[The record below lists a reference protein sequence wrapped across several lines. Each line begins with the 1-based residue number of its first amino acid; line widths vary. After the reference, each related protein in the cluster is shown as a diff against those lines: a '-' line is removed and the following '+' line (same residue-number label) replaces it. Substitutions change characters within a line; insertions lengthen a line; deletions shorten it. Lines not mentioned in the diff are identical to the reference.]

1 LLNQDLFPHFDNRF
15 FRFRKNPLTIQQNFA
30 SEIKQMMKNYVP
42 FTLLLLILSG
52 LSLNGQDKTNKNDV
66 DSALLHTK
74 YLPDIKLVG
83 RNTKADIHFLPEIVG
98 TTINAGKKNAL
109 IMMDNVQGNVVTN
122 TMRQVMAK
130 VPGIQIWESDPS
142 GIQIGIAARGLSP
155 NRSWEFNTRQN
166 GYDISSDPFGYPE
179 AYYTPQLNSVQRIQV
194 LRGAASLQYGPQ
206 FGGMVN
212 FIMKDGSDINK
223 RFQYEAQQTAG
234 SFGLFNSYNAVGGE
248 TEKVHYY
255 AFWDHRRGDGFRANS
270 GFKVNTGYGSISW
283 KVNKKLKIGLE
294 ITHFNY
300 LSQQPGGLTDAQF
313 EKDPYQSL
321 RQRNWFEV
329 DWNIAA
335 INIDYTINDKSRLNI
350 KTFAMTGDRNSIGFM
365 QAPNIADSINTSTAQ
380 LNNRRVD
387 IDQYRNFGAEAR
399 YITDYKIGNTE
410 NSFSAGVR
418 YFVGNTFRFQNG
430 KGDTESGYNLNTLNP
445 YPTDLDFLT
454 TNTAFFAEN
463 IFRVGQK
470 LSIIPGIRI
479 ENIRNTANGRVNLTG
494 NSEMKI
500 TDQNRNRQ
508 FLLAGVGAEY
518 HIGQT
523 EIYANY
529 SQAYRPVLFSDLTG
543 TPTNDVIDQNLKDAK
558 GYNIDLGYRGRV
570 KDYLFFDV
578 SGFVLQYNNRI
589 GLIAQQNLDGSFYN
603 LRTNVGNSRSTG
615 IEALVEFNPIKA
627 WSSNKKFGNLNF
639 FVSIAIINAKYQSLQ
654 VITRQGNTLVE
665 KNLRNNRVENAPENI
680 YRTGLTYSKKQ
691 LTITAQYS
699 YISEAFSDA
708 NNTRTPTANGT
719 NGLIPSYQIVDI
731 SGTYKFSEMFF
742 VKGGINNL
750 MNEKYFTRRSNGY
763 PGPGLM
769 TAEPRNFFMTVGVKL

>member
-1 LLNQDLFPHFDNRF
+1 MMIMKR
-15 FRFRKNPLTIQQNFA
+15 TI
-30 SEIKQMMKNYVP
+30 
-42 FTLLLLILSG
+42 LLIFICLSG
-52 LSLNGQDKTNKNDV
+52 LYLLGQEKPSKAAP
-66 DSALLHTK
+66 DSGLLHTQ

-109 IMMDNVQGNVVTN
+109 IMMDNIQGNVVTN

-223 RFQYEAQQTAG
+223 PFQYESQQTAG
-234 SFGLFNSYNAVGGE
+234 SFGLFNSYNAIGGE
-248 TEKVHYY
+248 TGKTHYY

-270 GFKVNTGYGSISW
+270 GFKVNTGYGSVSW
-283 KVNKKLKIGLE
+283 KVNTKLKIGLE

-321 RQRNWFEV
+321 RQRNWLEV

-335 INIDYTINDKSRLNI
+335 INLDYTISDKSRLNL
-350 KTFAMTGDRNSIGFM
+350 KTFAMTGARNSIGFM
-365 QAPNIADSINTSTAQ
+365 QAPNVADSINNTSSQ
-380 LNNRRVD
+380 FSNRRVD
-387 IDQYRNFGAEAR
+387 VDQYRNFGAEVR
-399 YITDYKIGNTE
+399 YITDYAIGKIK
-410 NSFSAGVR
+410 NSFSTGVR
-418 YFVGNTFRFQNG
+418 YFRGNTSRLQNG
-430 KGDTESGYNLNTLNP
+430 KGDTGNEFNLNTINP
-445 YPTDLDFLT
+445 YPTDLDFQT
-454 TNTAFFAEN
+454 TNTALFAEN
-463 IFRVGQK
+463 IFRIGK
-470 LSIIPGIRI
+470 DLAIIPGVRI
-479 ENIRNTANGRVNLTG
+479 ENIQNTADGRVNLTG
-494 NSEMKI
+494 NSEVKI
-500 TDQNRNRQ
+500 ANQNKTRQ
-508 FLLAGVGAEY
+508 FVLAGIGAEY

-529 SQAYRPVLFSDLTG
+529 SQAYRPVLFSDLSG
-543 TPTNDVIDQNLKDAK
+543 NPTTDVIDQNLKDAK
-558 GYNIDLGYRGRV
+558 GYNIDLGYRGRI

-589 GLIAQQNLDGSFYN
+589 GLIAQQNTDGSFYN
-603 LRTNVGNSRSTG
+603 LRTNVGNSNSKG
-615 IEALVEFNPIKA
+615 IEALVEFNPIKVWA
-627 WSSNKKFGNLNF
+627 PNSKWGNITAFASVALIDARYADF
-639 FVSIAIINAKYQSLQ
+639 KVIA
-654 VITRQGNTLVE
+654 RQGNNLVE
-665 KNLRNNRVENAPENI
+665 TNIKNNRVENAPRNI
-680 YRTGLTYSKKQ
+680 YRTGLTYSKKK
-691 LTITAQYS
+691 LTATVQYS
-699 YISEAFSDA
+699 YVSEAFSDA
-708 NNTRTPTANGT
+708 NNTITPTANGV
-719 NGLIPSYQIVDI
+719 NGLIPSYQVIDI
-731 SGTYKFSEMFF
+731 SGTYNFSTHFF

-750 MNEKYFTRRSNGY
+750 MNEKYFTRRSSGY
-763 PGPGLM
+763 PGPGLL
-769 TAEPRNFFMTVGVKL
+769 TAEPRNFFFTVGVKL

>member
-1 LLNQDLFPHFDNRF
+1 
-15 FRFRKNPLTIQQNFA
+15 
-30 SEIKQMMKNYVP
+30 MMKNCVP

-52 LSLNGQDKTNKNDV
+52 LSVNGQDKTIKNDV

-130 VPGIQIWESDPS
+130 VPGIQVWESDPS

-194 LRGAASLQYGPQ
+194 VRGAASLQYGPQ
-206 FGGMVN
+206 FGGLIN

-223 RFQYEAQQTAG
+223 PFQYESQQTAG
-234 SFGLFNSYNAVGGE
+234 SFGLFNSYNAIGGE

-255 AFWDHRRGDGFRANS
+255 AFWDHRRGDGFRDNS

-300 LSQQPGGLTDAQF
+300 LSQQPGGLTDTQF
-313 EKDPYQSL
+313 DIDPYQSL
-321 RQRNWFEV
+321 RKRNWFEV

-335 INIDYTINDKSRLNI
+335 FNLDYTINVKSRLNI
-350 KTFAMTGDRNSIGFM
+350 KAFAITGDRNSIGFM
-365 QAPNIADSINTSTAQ
+365 QTPNIADTFNTSTSQ
-380 LNNRRVD
+380 FNNRRVD
-387 IDQYRNFGAEAR
+387 IDQYRNFGAETR

-418 YFVGNTFRFQNG
+418 YFIGNTFRFQNG

-454 TNTAFFAEN
+454 TNTAIFAEN
-463 IFRVGQK
+463 IFRVGEK

-494 NSEMKI
+494 NNELKI

-508 FLLAGVGAEY
+508 FILPGIGAE
-518 HIGQT
+518 HHFGQT
-523 EIYANY
+523 EVYANY

-543 TPTNDVIDQNLKDAK
+543 NPTTDVIDQNLKDSK
-558 GYNIDLGYRGRV
+558 GYNIDLGYRGRL

-578 SGFVLQYNNRI
+578 SGFLLQYNNRI

-603 LRTNVGNSRSTG
+603 LRTNIGNSRSTG
-615 IEALVEFNPIKA
+615 IEALIEFNPIKA
-627 WSSNKKFGNLNF
+627 WSNNTKFGNLNF
-639 FVSIAIINAKYQSLQ
+639 FASVALINAKYQSLQ
-654 VITRQGNTLVE
+654 VITRQGNSLVE
-665 KNLRNNRVENAPENI
+665 KNLKNNRVENAPEKI
-680 YRTGLTYSKKQ
+680 YRMGVTYSRKQ
-691 LTITAQYS
+691 LTVTAQYS
-699 YISEAFSDA
+699 YVSAVFSDA
-708 NNTRTPTANGT
+708 NNTITPTVNGT

-731 SGTYKFSEMFF
+731 SGTYKFIEMFF

-750 MNEKYFTRRSNGY
+750 MNEKYFTRRSTGY

-769 TAEPRNFFMTVGVKL
+769 TAEPINFFLTVGVKL

>member
-1 LLNQDLFPHFDNRF
+1 MMIMKR
-15 FRFRKNPLTIQQNFA
+15 TI
-30 SEIKQMMKNYVP
+30 
-42 FTLLLLILSG
+42 LLIFICLSG
-52 LSLNGQDKTNKNDV
+52 LYSLAQEKPSQAIL
-66 DSALLHTK
+66 DSGLLHTK

-223 RFQYEAQQTAG
+223 PFQYESQQTAG
-234 SFGLFNSYNAVGGE
+234 SFGLFNSYNAIGGE
-248 TEKVHYY
+248 TAKIHYY

-283 KVNKKLKIGLE
+283 NVNTKLKIGLE

-313 EKDPYQSL
+313 EKDPYQSM

-335 INIDYTINDKSRLNI
+335 INLDYTISDKSRLNV
-350 KTFAMTGDRNSIGFM
+350 KTFAMTGARNSIGFM
-365 QAPNIADSINTSTAQ
+365 QTPNVTDTINTTTSQ
-380 LNNRRVD
+380 YNNRRVD
-387 IDQYRNFGAEAR
+387 VDQYRNFGAEAR
-399 YITDYKIGNTE
+399 YITDYAIGKTK
-410 NSFSAGVR
+410 NSFSTGIR
-418 YFVGNTFRFQNG
+418 YFRGNTFRLQNG
-430 KGDTESGYNLNTLNP
+430 KGDTGNEFNLNTINP
-445 YPTDLDFLT
+445 YPTDLDFQT
-454 TNTAFFAEN
+454 TNTALFAEN
-463 IFRVGQK
+463 IFRIGK
-470 LSIIPGIRI
+470 DLAIIPGVRI
-479 ENIRNTANGRVNLTG
+479 ENIQNTADGRVNLIG
-494 NSEMKI
+494 NSEIKI
-500 TDQNRNRQ
+500 ANQNKTRQ
-508 FLLAGVGAEY
+508 FVLAGIGTEY

-529 SQAYRPVLFSDLTG
+529 SQAYRPVLFSDLSG
-543 TPTNDVIDQNLKDAK
+543 NPTTDVIDQNLKDAK
-558 GYNIDLGYRGRV
+558 GYNIDLGYRGRI

-589 GLIAQQNLDGSFYN
+589 GLITQQNTDGSFYN
-603 LRTNVGNSRSTG
+603 LRTNVGNSNSKG
-615 IEALVEFNPIKA
+615 VEALIEFNPIKA
-627 WSSNKKFGNLNF
+627 WAPKSKWGNITAFASVALIDARYADF
-639 FVSIAIINAKYQSLQ
+639 KMIA
-654 VITRQGNTLVE
+654 RQGNNLVE
-665 KNLRNNRVENAPENI
+665 TNIKKNRVENAPRNI
-680 YRTGLTYSKKQ
+680 YRTGLTYSKKK
-691 LTITAQYS
+691 LTATAQYS
-699 YISEAFSDA
+699 YVSEVFSDA
-708 NNTRTPTANGT
+708 NNSITPTVNGV
-719 NGLIPSYQIVDI
+719 NGLIPSYQVIDI
-731 SGTYKFSEMFF
+731 SGTYNFNTQFF

-750 MNEKYFTRRSNGY
+750 MNEKYFTRRSSGY
-763 PGPGLM
+763 PGPGLL

>member
-1 LLNQDLFPHFDNRF
+1 MMIMKR
-15 FRFRKNPLTIQQNFA
+15 TI
-30 SEIKQMMKNYVP
+30 
-42 FTLLLLILSG
+42 LLIFICVSG
-52 LSLNGQDKTNKNDV
+52 LYLLGQEKPSKAAL
-66 DSALLHTK
+66 DSGLLHTQ

-109 IMMDNVQGNVVTN
+109 IMMDNIQGNVVTN

-223 RFQYEAQQTAG
+223 PFQYESQQTAG
-234 SFGLFNSYNAVGGE
+234 SFGLFNSYNAIGGE
-248 TEKVHYY
+248 TGKTHYY

-270 GFKVNTGYGSISW
+270 GFKVNTGYGSVSW
-283 KVNKKLKIGLE
+283 KVNTKLKIGLE

-335 INIDYTINDKSRLNI
+335 INLDYTISDKSRLNL
-350 KTFAMTGDRNSIGFM
+350 KTFAMTGARNSIGFM
-365 QAPNIADSINTSTAQ
+365 QAPNVADSINNTSSQ
-380 LNNRRVD
+380 FSNRRVD
-387 IDQYRNFGAEAR
+387 VDQYRNFGAEVR
-399 YITDYKIGNTE
+399 YITDYAIGKIK
-410 NSFSAGVR
+410 NSFSTGVR
-418 YFVGNTFRFQNG
+418 YFRGNTSRLQNG
-430 KGDTESGYNLNTLNP
+430 KGDTGNEFNLNTINP
-445 YPTDLDFLT
+445 YLTDLDFQT
-454 TNTAFFAEN
+454 TNTALFAEN
-463 IFRVGQK
+463 IFRIGK
-470 LSIIPGIRI
+470 DLAIIPGVRI
-479 ENIRNTANGRVNLTG
+479 ENIQNTADGRVNLTG
-494 NSEMKI
+494 NSEVKI
-500 TDQNRNRQ
+500 ANQNKTRQ
-508 FLLAGVGAEY
+508 FVLAGIGAEY

-529 SQAYRPVLFSDLTG
+529 SQAYRPVLFSDLSG
-543 TPTNDVIDQNLKDAK
+543 NPTTDVIDQNLKDAK
-558 GYNIDLGYRGRV
+558 GYNIDLGYRGRI

-589 GLIAQQNLDGSFYN
+589 GLIAQQNTDGSFYN
-603 LRTNVGNSRSTG
+603 LRTNVGNSNSKG

-627 WSSNKKFGNLNF
+627 WAPNSKWGNITAFASVALIDARYADF
-639 FVSIAIINAKYQSLQ
+639 KVIA
-654 VITRQGNTLVE
+654 RQGNNLVE
-665 KNLRNNRVENAPENI
+665 TNIKNNRVENAPRNI
-680 YRTGLTYSKKQ
+680 YRTGLTYSKKK
-691 LTITAQYS
+691 LTATVQYS
-699 YISEAFSDA
+699 YVSEAYSDA
-708 NNTRTPTANGT
+708 NNTKTPTANGV
-719 NGLIPSYQIVDI
+719 NGLIPSYSVVDM
-731 SGTYKFSEMFF
+731 SGTYKFSEQFF
-742 VKGGINNL
+742 VKAGVNNL
-750 MNEKYFTRRSNGY
+750 FNEKYFTRRAGGY
-763 PGPGLM
+763 PGPGVLS
-769 TAEPRNFFMTVGVKL
+769 AEPRNFFTTI

>member
-1 LLNQDLFPHFDNRF
+1 
-15 FRFRKNPLTIQQNFA
+15 
-30 SEIKQMMKNYVP
+30 MK
-42 FTLLLLILSG
+42 LRLIIILIG
-52 LSLNGQDKTNKNDV
+52 
-66 DSALLHTK
+66 LLHTIAQSQEK
-74 YLPDIKLVG
+74 PVQVTQDSGLLHTQFLPDIKLVG

-223 RFQYEAQQTAG
+223 PFQYESQQTAG
-234 SFGLFNSYNAVGGE
+234 SFGLFNSYNAIGGE
-248 TEKVHYY
+248 TGKTHYY

-270 GFKVNTGYGSISW
+270 GFKVNTGYGSVAW
-283 KVNKKLKIGLE
+283 KVNTKLKIGLE

-300 LSQQPGGLTDAQF
+300 LSQQPGGLTDTQF

-335 INIDYTINDKSRLNI
+335 INLDYTINDRSRLNV
-350 KTFAMTGDRNSIGFM
+350 KTFAMTGARNSIGFM
-365 QAPNIADSINTSTAQ
+365 QAPNVADTINSST
-380 LNNRRVD
+380 LEFNNRRVD
-387 IDQYRNFGAEAR
+387 IDQYRNFGAELR
-399 YITDYKIGNTE
+399 YITDYTIGKTK
-410 NSFSAGVR
+410 NSFSTGLR
-418 YFVGNTFRFQNG
+418 YFRGNTFRLQNG
-430 KGDTESGYNLNTLNP
+430 TGDTGNEFDLNTINP

-454 TNTAFFAEN
+454 INTALFAEN
-463 IFRVGQK
+463 IFRVGK
-470 LSIIPGIRI
+470 DLAIIPGIRI
-479 ENIRNTANGRVNLTG
+479 ENIRNTADGRVNLTG
-494 NSEMKI
+494 NNEVKI
-500 TDQNRNRQ
+500 ANQNRTRQ
-508 FLLAGVGAEY
+508 FLLAGIGAEY

-529 SQAYRPVLFSDLTG
+529 SQAYRPVLFSDLSG
-543 TPTNDVIDQNLKDAK
+543 NPTTDVIDQNLNDAK
-558 GYNIDLGYRGRV
+558 GYNIDLGYRGRI

-578 SGFVLQYNNRI
+578 SGFILQYNNRI

-603 LRTNVGNSRSTG
+603 LRTNVGNSNSKG
-615 IEALVEFNPIKA
+615 VEALVEFNPIKA
-627 WSSNKKFGNLNF
+627 WAPTSKIGNITLF
-639 FVSIAIINAKYQSLQ
+639 ASVAVIDARYADLK
-654 VITRQGNTLVE
+654 VITRQGSNLVE
-665 KNLRNNRVENAPENI
+665 TNLKNNRVDNAPQNI
-680 YRTGLTYSKKQ
+680 YRTGLTYSKKK
-691 LTITAQYS
+691 LTVTAQYS
-699 YISEAFSDA
+699 YVSEAFSDA
-708 NNTRTPTANGT
+708 NNSITPTANGV
-719 NGLIPSYQIVDI
+719 NGLIPSYQVIDI
-731 SGTYKFSEMFF
+731 SGTYNFNTQFF

-750 MNEKYFTRRSNGY
+750 MNEKYFTRRSSGY
-763 PGPGLM
+763 PGPGLLS
-769 TAEPRNFFMTVGVKL
+769 AEPRNFFMTAGVKL

>member
-1 LLNQDLFPHFDNRF
+1 
-15 FRFRKNPLTIQQNFA
+15 
-30 SEIKQMMKNYVP
+30 MK
-42 FTLLLLILSG
+42 LRLIIILIG
-52 LSLNGQDKTNKNDV
+52 
-66 DSALLHTK
+66 LLHTIAQSQEK
-74 YLPDIKLVG
+74 PVQVTQDSGLLHTQFLPDIKLVG

-223 RFQYEAQQTAG
+223 PFQYESQQTAG
-234 SFGLFNSYNAVGGE
+234 SFGLFNSYNAIGGE
-248 TEKVHYY
+248 TGKTHYY

-270 GFKVNTGYGSISW
+270 GFKVNTGYGSVAW
-283 KVNKKLKIGLE
+283 KVNTKLKIGLE

-300 LSQQPGGLTDAQF
+300 LSQQPGGLTDTQF

-335 INIDYTINDKSRLNI
+335 INLDYTINDRSRLNV
-350 KTFAMTGDRNSIGFM
+350 KTFAMTGARNSIGFM
-365 QAPNIADSINTSTAQ
+365 QAPNVADTINSST
-380 LNNRRVD
+380 LEFNNRRVD
-387 IDQYRNFGAEAR
+387 IDQYRNFGAELR
-399 YITDYKIGNTE
+399 YITDYTIGKTK
-410 NSFSAGVR
+410 NSFSTGLR
-418 YFVGNTFRFQNG
+418 YFRGNTFRLQNG
-430 KGDTESGYNLNTLNP
+430 TGDTGNKFNLNTLNP

-454 TNTAFFAEN
+454 INTALFAEN
-463 IFRVGQK
+463 IFRVGK
-470 LSIIPGIRI
+470 DLAIIPGIRI
-479 ENIRNTANGRVNLTG
+479 ENIRNTADGRVNLTG
-494 NSEMKI
+494 NTEVKI
-500 TDQNRNRQ
+500 ANQNRTRQ
-508 FLLAGVGAEY
+508 FLLAGIGSEY

-529 SQAYRPVLFSDLTG
+529 SQAYRPVLFSDLSG
-543 TPTNDVIDQNLKDAK
+543 NPTTDVIDQNLNDAK
-558 GYNIDLGYRGRV
+558 GYNIDLGYRGRI

-578 SGFVLQYNNRI
+578 SGFILQYNNRI

-603 LRTNVGNSRSTG
+603 LRTNVGNSNSKG
-615 IEALVEFNPIKA
+615 VEALVEFNPIKA
-627 WSSNKKFGNLNF
+627 WAPTSKIGNITLF
-639 FVSIAIINAKYQSLQ
+639 ASVAVIDARYADLK
-654 VITRQGNTLVE
+654 VITRQGSNLVE
-665 KNLRNNRVENAPENI
+665 TNLKNNRVENAPQNI
-680 YRTGLTYSKKQ
+680 YRTGLTYSKKK
-691 LTITAQYS
+691 LTVTAQYS
-699 YISEAFSDA
+699 YVSEAFSDA
-708 NNTRTPTANGT
+708 NNSITPTANGV
-719 NGLIPSYQIVDI
+719 NGLIPSYQVIDI
-731 SGTYKFSEMFF
+731 SGTYNFNTQFF

-750 MNEKYFTRRSNGY
+750 MNEKYFTRRSSGY
-763 PGPGLM
+763 PGPGLLS
-769 TAEPRNFFMTVGVKL
+769 AEPRNFFMTVGVKL